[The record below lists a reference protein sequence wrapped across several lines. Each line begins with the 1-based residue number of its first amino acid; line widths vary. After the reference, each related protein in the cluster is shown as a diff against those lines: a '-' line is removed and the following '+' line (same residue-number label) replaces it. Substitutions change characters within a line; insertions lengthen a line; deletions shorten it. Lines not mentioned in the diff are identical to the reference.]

1 MGSLLINKR
10 PGSLDIKPA
19 SQSRPFQIN
28 DFIFLSEG
36 ASNSYLI
43 ETSEGNILINTGLGV
58 EAPIHKNCFDQV
70 NDKKIK
76 YIIYT
81 QGHVDHVGGSGFFK
95 EYNPEATLIAQEN
108 IIEHQSFDSLTQ
120 GGRVLNAYKFF
131 GEMIDLMNDAIASAE
146 KMGFKDIQSI
156 AEPDILFKD
165 EYKFSLGGLDLELYS
180 IPGGETLDALLIYLP
195 QHKILF
201 SGNAFGPL
209 FPHIPNFCT
218 IRGDRIR
225 FAIPYLD
232 MCKKVLE
239 LNPEIL
245 ITGHFKPIEGQEL
258 IHKEVKNLHDAVEY
272 IHTKT
277 VEGINAGKD
286 MFELMQKIV
295 LPRELSVG
303 EGYGTVEWA
312 IRSIYEGYTGWF
324 RHNST
329 TELYSYSPQNIFP
342 DLNDLIDQKIALKK
356 IKDLIDKN
364 EYLKAI
370 HISEIIIAS
379 DDNEEALKMY
389 LNIHE
394 ILLNEA
400 QKNSNR
406 WIVKWLEFEIEETKN
421 KLNEQEN
428 PST

>member
-1 MGSLLINKR
+1 MGSILINKR

-19 SQSRPFQIN
+19 NQTEPVRIN
-28 DFIFLSEG
+28 DFIYLSEG
-36 ASNSYLI
+36 TSNSYLI
-43 ETSEGNILINTGLGV
+43 ETTEGNILINTGLGV
-58 EAPIHKNCFDQV
+58 EAPVHKYSFDQV
-70 NDKKIK
+70 NKNKIK

-131 GEMIDLMNDAIASAE
+131 GEMIDLMNDAIARAE

-165 EYKFSLGGLDLELYS
+165 EYKFSLGGVDVELYS
-180 IPGGETLDALLIYLP
+180 VPGGETLDALLIYLP
-195 QHKILF
+195 KHKILF

-225 FAIPYLD
+225 FAIPYLE
-232 MCKKVLE
+232 MCNKVLE
-239 LNPEIL
+239 LKPNML
-245 ITGHFKPIEGQEL
+245 ITGHFKPIEGQKL
-258 IHKEVKNLHDAVEY
+258 IYDEVKNLHDAVNY
-272 IHTKT
+272 IHNET
-277 VEGINAGKD
+277 VEGINTGKD
-286 MFELMQKIV
+286 MYELMKEIV
-295 LPRELSVG
+295 LPKKLSVG

-324 RHNST
+324 RHKST
-329 TELYSYSPQNIFP
+329 TELYAYSPQAIFS
-342 DLNDLIDQKIALKK
+342 DLNN
-356 IKDLIDKN
+356 LIDKKEALKRIEDFIVGS

-370 HISEIIIAS
+370 NLCEIIISS
-379 DDNEEALKMY
+379 DDNKEALKIY
-389 LNIHE
+389 LDIHI
-394 ILLNEA
+394 ILLKEA

-406 WIVKWLEFEIEETKN
+406 WIVKWLESEIEETKN
-421 KLNEQEN
+421 KLNA
-428 PST
+428 

>member
-19 SQSRPFQIN
+19 SQSKPFQIN

-58 EAPIHKNCFDQV
+58 EAPIHKHCFDQV
-70 NDKKIK
+70 NNKEIK

-95 EYNPEATLIAQEN
+95 EYNPDATLIAQKN

-131 GEMIDLMNDAIASAE
+131 GEMIDLMNDAIAKAE

-156 AEPDILFKD
+156 AEPDILFDD
-165 EYKFSLGGLDLELYS
+165 EYRISLGGIDLELYS
-180 IPGGETLDALLIYLP
+180 VPGGETLDALLVYLP

-239 LNPEIL
+239 LNPEVL
-245 ITGHFKPIEGQEL
+245 ITGHFKPIEGQKL
-258 IHKEVKNLHDAVEY
+258 INKEVKNLHDAVEY

-277 VEGINAGKD
+277 VEGINSGKD
-286 MFELMQKIV
+286 MFNLMQEVV

-312 IRSIYEGYTGWF
+312 VRSIYEGYTGWF

-329 TELYSYSPQNIFP
+329 TELYAYSPTNIFP
-342 DLNDLIDQKIALKK
+342 DLNDLIDKEIALKR
-356 IKDLIDKN
+356 IKELIDKK

-370 HISEIIIAS
+370 NISEIIISS
-379 DDNEEALKMY
+379 DNNKEALKMY
-389 LNIHE
+389 LNIHQ
-394 ILLNEA
+394 ILLEEA

-406 WIVKWLEFEIEETKN
+406 WIIKWLEFEIEETKN
-421 KLNEQEN
+421 KLNE
-428 PST
+428 

>member
-1 MGSLLINKR
+1 MGSILINKR

-19 SQSRPFQIN
+19 SQTKPVRIN
-28 DFIFLSEG
+28 NFIYLSEG

-43 ETSEGNILINTGLGV
+43 ETTEGNILINTGLGV
-58 EAPIHKNCFDQV
+58 EAPVHKYCFDQV
-70 NDKKIK
+70 NKNKIK

-131 GEMIDLMNDAIASAE
+131 GEMIDLMNDAIARAE

-165 EYKFSLGGLDLELYS
+165 EYKFSLGGVDVELYS
-180 IPGGETLDALLIYLP
+180 VPGGETLDALLIYLP
-195 QHKILF
+195 KHKILF

-209 FPHIPNFCT
+209 FPHLPNFCT

-225 FAIPYLD
+225 FAIPYLE
-232 MCKKVLE
+232 MCNKVLE
-239 LNPEIL
+239 LKPNML
-245 ITGHFKPIEGQEL
+245 ITGHFKPIEGQKL
-258 IHKEVKNLHDAVEY
+258 IYDEVKNLHDAVDY

-277 VEGINAGKD
+277 VEGINTGKD
-286 MFELMQKIV
+286 MYELMKEIV
-295 LPRELSVG
+295 LPKKLSVG

-324 RHNST
+324 RHKST
-329 TELYSYSPQNIFP
+329 TELYAYSPQAIFS
-342 DLNDLIDQKIALKK
+342 DLNN
-356 IKDLIDKN
+356 LIDKKEALKRIEDFVVGS

-370 HISEIIIAS
+370 NLCEIIISS
-379 DDNEEALKMY
+379 DDNKEALKIY
-389 LNIHE
+389 LDIHI
-394 ILLNEA
+394 ILLKEA

-406 WIVKWLEFEIEETKN
+406 WIVKWLESEIEETKN
-421 KLNEQEN
+421 KLNA
-428 PST
+428 

>member
-19 SQSRPFQIN
+19 NQTKPVRIN
-28 DFIFLSEG
+28 NFIYLSEG

-43 ETSEGNILINTGLGV
+43 ETTEGNILINTGLGV
-58 EAPIHKNCFDQV
+58 EAPVHKYCFDQV
-70 NDKKIK
+70 NKNKIK
-76 YIIYT
+76 YIIFT

-95 EYNPEATLIAQEN
+95 EYNPDATLIAQEN

-131 GEMIDLMNDAIASAE
+131 GEMIDLMNDAIARAE

-165 EYKFSLGGLDLELYS
+165 EYKFSLGGLDVELYS
-180 IPGGETLDALLIYLP
+180 VPGGETLDALLIYLP
-195 QHKILF
+195 KHKILF

-209 FPHIPNFCT
+209 FPHLPNFCT

-225 FAIPYLD
+225 FAIPYLE

-239 LNPEIL
+239 LKPNIL
-245 ITGHFKPIEGQEL
+245 ITGHFKPIEGQKL
-258 IHKEVKNLHDAVEY
+258 IYDEVKNLHDAVDY

-277 VEGINAGKD
+277 VEGINTGKD
-286 MFELMQKIV
+286 MYELMKEIV
-295 LPRELSVG
+295 LPKKLSVG

-324 RHNST
+324 RHKST
-329 TELYSYSPQNIFP
+329 TELYAYSPQAIFS
-342 DLNDLIDQKIALKK
+342 DLNN
-356 IKDLIDKN
+356 LIDKKEALKRIEEFIAGS

-370 HISEIIIAS
+370 NLCEIVISS
-379 DDNEEALKMY
+379 DDNKEALKIY
-389 LNIHE
+389 LDIHI
-394 ILLNEA
+394 ILLKEA

-406 WIVKWLEFEIEETKN
+406 WIVKWLESEIEETKN
-421 KLNEQEN
+421 KLNA
-428 PST
+428 

>member
-1 MGSLLINKR
+1 MGSILINKR

-19 SQSRPFQIN
+19 SQTKPVRIN
-28 DFIFLSEG
+28 NFIYLSEG

-43 ETSEGNILINTGLGV
+43 ETTDGNILINTGLGV
-58 EAPIHKNCFDQV
+58 EAPVHKYAFDQV
-70 NDKKIK
+70 NKNKIK
-76 YIIYT
+76 YIIFT

-95 EYNPEATLIAQEN
+95 EYNPDATLIAQEN

-131 GEMIDLMNDAIASAE
+131 GEMIDLMNDAIARAE

-165 EYKFSLGGLDLELYS
+165 EYKFSLGGRDVELYS
-180 IPGGETLDALLIYLP
+180 VPGGETLDALLIYLP
-195 QHKILF
+195 KHKILF

-209 FPHIPNFCT
+209 FPHLPNFCT

-225 FAIPYLD
+225 FAIPYLE

-239 LNPEIL
+239 LKPNIL
-245 ITGHFKPIEGQEL
+245 ITGHFKPIEGQKL
-258 IHKEVKNLHDAVEY
+258 IYDEVKNLHDAVDY

-277 VEGINAGKD
+277 VEGINTGKD
-286 MFELMQKIV
+286 MYELMKEIV
-295 LPRELSVG
+295 LPKKLSVG

-324 RHNST
+324 RHKST
-329 TELYSYSPQNIFP
+329 TELYAYSPQAIFS
-342 DLNDLIDQKIALKK
+342 DLNN
-356 IKDLIDKN
+356 LIDKKEALKRIEEFIAGS

-370 HISEIIIAS
+370 NLCEIVISS
-379 DDNEEALKMY
+379 DDNKEALKIY
-389 LNIHE
+389 LDIHI
-394 ILLNEA
+394 ILLKEA

-406 WIVKWLEFEIEETKN
+406 WIVKWLESEIEETKN
-421 KLNEQEN
+421 KLNA
-428 PST
+428 

>member
-1 MGSLLINKR
+1 MGSILINKR

-19 SQSRPFQIN
+19 NQTEPVRIN
-28 DFIFLSEG
+28 DFIYLSEG
-36 ASNSYLI
+36 TSNSYLI
-43 ETSEGNILINTGLGV
+43 ETTEGNILINTGLGV
-58 EAPIHKNCFDQV
+58 EAPVHKYSFDQV
-70 NDKKIK
+70 NKNKIK

-131 GEMIDLMNDAIASAE
+131 GEMIDLMNDAIARAE

-165 EYKFSLGGLDLELYS
+165 EYKFSLGGLDVELYS
-180 IPGGETLDALLIYLP
+180 VPGGETLDALLIYLP
-195 QHKILF
+195 KHKILF

-209 FPHIPNFCT
+209 FPHLPNFCT

-225 FAIPYLD
+225 FAIPYLE
-232 MCKKVLE
+232 MCEKVLE
-239 LNPEIL
+239 LKPNML
-245 ITGHFKPIEGQEL
+245 ITGHFKPIEGQKL
-258 IHKEVKNLHDAVEY
+258 IYDEVKNLHDAVDY

-277 VEGINAGKD
+277 VEGINTGKD
-286 MFELMQKIV
+286 MYELMKEIV
-295 LPRELSVG
+295 LPKKLSVG

-324 RHNST
+324 RHKST
-329 TELYSYSPQNIFP
+329 TELYAYSPQAIFS
-342 DLNDLIDQKIALKK
+342 DLNN
-356 IKDLIDKN
+356 LIDKKEALKRIEDFIVGS

-370 HISEIIIAS
+370 NLCEIIISS
-379 DDNEEALKMY
+379 DDNKEALKIY
-389 LNIHE
+389 LDIHI
-394 ILLNEA
+394 ILLKEA

-406 WIVKWLEFEIEETKN
+406 WIVKWLESEIEETKN
-421 KLNEQEN
+421 KLNA
-428 PST
+428 

>member
-1 MGSLLINKR
+1 MESLLINKR

-19 SQSRPFQIN
+19 NQTKPFQIN
-28 DFIFLSEG
+28 DFIYLSEG

-58 EAPIHKNCFDQV
+58 EAPIHKYCFDQV
-70 NDKKIK
+70 NNKKIK

-81 QGHVDHVGGSGFFK
+81 EGHVDHVGGSGFFK
-95 EYNPEATLIAQEN
+95 EYNPDATLIAQEN
-108 IIEHQSFDSLTQ
+108 IIEHQSFDLLTQ

-131 GEMIDLMNDAIASAE
+131 GEMIDLMDGAIGRSE
-146 KMGFKDIQSI
+146 KMGFKNIQSV

-165 EYKFSLGGLDLELYS
+165 EYQFSMGGLDLELYS
-180 IPGGETLDALLIYLP
+180 VPGGETLDALLLYLP

-239 LNPEIL
+239 LKPELL
-245 ITGHFKPIEGQEL
+245 ITGHFKPIEGQKL
-258 IHKEVKNLHDAVEY
+258 IRKEVKNLHDSVEY

-277 VEGINAGKD
+277 VEGINTGKD
-286 MFELMQKIV
+286 MYELMQEIV
-295 LPRELSVG
+295 LPEELSAG
-303 EGYGTVEWA
+303 EGYGTVQWA

-324 RHNST
+324 RHSST
-329 TELYSYSPQNIFP
+329 TELYSYSPKTIFP
-342 DLNDLIDQKIALKK
+342 ELNDLIEEEKALKK
-356 IKDLIDKN
+356 IKDLINKN
-364 EYLKAI
+364 EYFKAI
-370 HISEIIIAS
+370 HLSEIIISA
-379 DDNEEALKMY
+379 DNNEKALKMY
-389 LNIHE
+389 LKIHK
-394 ILLNEA
+394 ILLKEA
-400 QKNSNR
+400 KKNSNR
-406 WIVKWLEFEIEETKN
+406 WIIKWLECEIEETKN
-421 KLNEQEN
+421 KLNE
-428 PST
+428 

>member
-1 MGSLLINKR
+1 MGSILINKR

-19 SQSRPFQIN
+19 SQTKPVRIN
-28 DFIFLSEG
+28 NFIYLSEG

-43 ETSEGNILINTGLGV
+43 ETTDGNILINTGLGV
-58 EAPIHKNCFDQV
+58 EAPVHKYAFDQV
-70 NDKKIK
+70 NKNKIK
-76 YIIYT
+76 YIIFT

-95 EYNPEATLIAQEN
+95 EYNPDATLIAQEN

-131 GEMIDLMNDAIASAE
+131 GEMIDLMNDAIARAE

-165 EYKFSLGGLDLELYS
+165 EYKFSLGGLDVELYS
-180 IPGGETLDALLIYLP
+180 VPGGETLDALLIYLP
-195 QHKILF
+195 KHKILF

-209 FPHIPNFCT
+209 FPHLPNFCT

-225 FAIPYLD
+225 FAIPYLE

-239 LNPEIL
+239 LKPNIL
-245 ITGHFKPIEGQEL
+245 ITGHFKPIEGQKL
-258 IHKEVKNLHDAVEY
+258 IYDEVKNLHDAVDY

-277 VEGINAGKD
+277 VEGINTGKD
-286 MFELMQKIV
+286 MYELMKEIV
-295 LPRELSVG
+295 LPKKLSVG

-324 RHNST
+324 RHKST
-329 TELYSYSPQNIFP
+329 TELYAYSPQAIFS
-342 DLNDLIDQKIALKK
+342 DLNN
-356 IKDLIDKN
+356 LIDKKEALKRIEEFIARS

-370 HISEIIIAS
+370 NLCEIVISS
-379 DDNEEALKMY
+379 DDNKEALKIY
-389 LNIHE
+389 LDIHI
-394 ILLNEA
+394 ILLKEA

-406 WIVKWLEFEIEETKN
+406 WIVKWLESEIEETKN
-421 KLNEQEN
+421 KLNA
-428 PST
+428 

>member
-1 MGSLLINKR
+1 MGSILINKR

-19 SQSRPFQIN
+19 SQTKPVRIN
-28 DFIFLSEG
+28 NFIYLSEG

-43 ETSEGNILINTGLGV
+43 ETTDGNILINTGLGV
-58 EAPIHKNCFDQV
+58 EAPVHKYAFDQV
-70 NDKKIK
+70 NKNKIK
-76 YIIYT
+76 YIIFT

-95 EYNPEATLIAQEN
+95 EYNPDVTLIAQEN

-131 GEMIDLMNDAIASAE
+131 GEMIDLMNDAIARGE

-165 EYKFSLGGLDLELYS
+165 EYKFSLGGLDVELYS
-180 IPGGETLDALLIYLP
+180 VPGGETLDALLIYLP
-195 QHKILF
+195 KHKILF

-209 FPHIPNFCT
+209 FPHLPNFCT

-225 FAIPYLD
+225 FAIPYLE

-239 LNPEIL
+239 LKPNIL
-245 ITGHFKPIEGQEL
+245 ITGHFKPIEGQKL
-258 IHKEVKNLHDAVEY
+258 IYDEVKNLHDAVDY

-277 VEGINAGKD
+277 VEGINTGKD
-286 MFELMQKIV
+286 MYELMKEIV
-295 LPRELSVG
+295 LPKKLSVG

-324 RHNST
+324 RHKST
-329 TELYSYSPQNIFP
+329 TELYAYSPQAIFS
-342 DLNDLIDQKIALKK
+342 DLNN
-356 IKDLIDKN
+356 LIDKKEALKRIEEFIAGS

-370 HISEIIIAS
+370 NLCEIVISS
-379 DDNEEALKMY
+379 DDNKEALKIY
-389 LNIHE
+389 LDIHI
-394 ILLNEA
+394 ILLKEA

-406 WIVKWLEFEIEETKN
+406 WIVKWLESEIEETKN
-421 KLNEQEN
+421 KLNA
-428 PST
+428 

>member
-1 MGSLLINKR
+1 
-10 PGSLDIKPA
+10 
-19 SQSRPFQIN
+19 
-28 DFIFLSEG
+28 
-36 ASNSYLI
+36 
-43 ETSEGNILINTGLGV
+43 
-58 EAPIHKNCFDQV
+58 
-70 NDKKIK
+70 
-76 YIIYT
+76 
-81 QGHVDHVGGSGFFK
+81 
-95 EYNPEATLIAQEN
+95 
-108 IIEHQSFDSLTQ
+108 
-120 GGRVLNAYKFF
+120 
-131 GEMIDLMNDAIASAE
+131 
-146 KMGFKDIQSI
+146 
-156 AEPDILFKD
+156 
-165 EYKFSLGGLDLELYS
+165 
-180 IPGGETLDALLIYLP
+180 
-195 QHKILF
+195 
-201 SGNAFGPL
+201 
-209 FPHIPNFCT
+209 
-218 IRGDRIR
+218 
-225 FAIPYLD
+225 
-232 MCKKVLE
+232 
-239 LNPEIL
+239 
-245 ITGHFKPIEGQEL
+245 
-258 IHKEVKNLHDAVEY
+258 
-272 IHTKT
+272 
-277 VEGINAGKD
+277 
-286 MFELMQKIV
+286 MQKIV

-389 LNIHE
+389 LTIHE